1 MANSPRFK
9 LEDYSDTDIEEVFLA
24 MPELRQRWMNGEI
37 STLEARVVYKAI
49 KKIFLE
55 QMVKRG
61 EENDK

>member
-55 QMVKRG
+55 QMAKRG